1 MNPDLRYRQL
11 DPTLLGKIVL
21 ARFLELS
28 LRRFDQFVQQL
39 ESEPMFARLSEFV
52 ATSRIPDAKMASKI
66 DPDSMTLGEIAWS
79 GGTPELLYHSPSF
92 IREYRLKDEIPE
104 RDPLEGDNGKK
115 FSKTLHRLRLVN
127 TRNRLT
133 HVLVR
138 LMISWQAAY
147 LRTGDPTLLLPLT
160 QKQISEELRT
170 GGLYSGVADP
180 SRISRLVRN
189 IGIRDREGGRIITLS
204 ELAPSSRKI
213 CCHFIAHVIRNEKLL
228 TKEDRIA
235 ALLTDKEISER
246 VSAEFGVQLSKRTV
260 SYVRREIGIPAG
272 RERRAAGLYHE
283 ATADFSPPMSL
294 SLSNLRE
301 TVPNESGVYEI
312 RSFIPGA
319 PEVIVYIGSSGNL
332 RKRLAHH
339 LTGSGNNLRLRE
351 KIAGGARFRY
361 QVFKGGW
368 RNAEREIYRTYCSTF
383 GAPPECNRM
392 SP

>member
-1 MNPDLRYRQL
+1 MKSVVREKLAPD
-11 DPTLLGKIVL
+11 LLGKIVL
-21 ARFLELS
+21 SRFLEIP
-28 LRRFDQFVQQL
+28 LRSYDHLVRCLDRETVPLQISGEISVGGL
-39 ESEPMFARLSEFV
+39 TNTRWVS
-52 ATSRIPDAKMASKI
+52 DAFHDGK
-66 DPDSMTLGEIAWS
+66 TLGEVRWE
-79 GGTPELLYHSPSF
+79 GGMPELLYHSPSF

-133 HVLVR
+133 HALVR

-213 CCHFIAHVIRNEKLL
+213 CCHFVAHVIRNEKLL

-294 SLSNLRE
+294 SLPNLRE

-332 RKRLAHH
+332 RKRLTHH

>member
-1 MNPDLRYRQL
+1 MKSVVREKLAPD
-11 DPTLLGKIVL
+11 LLGKIVL
-21 ARFLELS
+21 SRFLEIP
-28 LRRFDQFVQQL
+28 LRSYDHLVRCLDRETVPLQISGEISVGGL
-39 ESEPMFARLSEFV
+39 TNTRWVL
-52 ATSRIPDAKMASKI
+52 DAFHDGK
-66 DPDSMTLGEIAWS
+66 TLGEVRWE
-79 GGTPELLYHSPSF
+79 GGMPELLYHSPSF

-189 IGIRDREGGRIITLS
+189 IGIKDSEGGRIITLS

-213 CCHFIAHVIRNEKLL
+213 CCHFVAHVIRNEKLL